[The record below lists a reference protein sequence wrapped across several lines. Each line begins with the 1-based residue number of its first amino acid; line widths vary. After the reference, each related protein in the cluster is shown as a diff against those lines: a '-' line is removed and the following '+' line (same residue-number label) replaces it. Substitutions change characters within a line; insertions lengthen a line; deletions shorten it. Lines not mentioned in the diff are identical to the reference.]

1 MLQNP
6 KKIKRQV
13 KQDERKTKPPA
24 QYSMAQESSLEYENE
39 IGEGQ
44 SSGRKNKQKIEE
56 AKAKLERGKK
66 T

>member
-1 MLQNP
+1 
-6 KKIKRQV
+6 
-13 KQDERKTKPPA
+13 
-24 QYSMAQESSLEYENE
+24 MAQESSLEYENE